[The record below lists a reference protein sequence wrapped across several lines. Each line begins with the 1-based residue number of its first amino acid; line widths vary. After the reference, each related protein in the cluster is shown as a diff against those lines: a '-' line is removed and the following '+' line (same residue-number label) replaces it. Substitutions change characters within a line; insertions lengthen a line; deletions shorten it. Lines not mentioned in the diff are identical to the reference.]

1 MTFLTLCC
9 AFSIFYFGAAVRNFE
24 KTISPRDGANIFK
37 FNYYWNAFWC
47 MILTMTTVGYGD
59 IFPVTTAGRITTII
73 ACIWGMFVVSMII
86 VTLTNIIML
95 TKEEDAAYKLI
106 V

>member
-1 MTFLTLCC
+1 
-9 AFSIFYFGAAVRNFE
+9 
-24 KTISPRDGANIFK
+24 
-37 FNYYWNAFWC
+37 